1 MFQNQGGG
9 AGIFRADR
17 ISKKKQIYCI
27 LFALVLIG
35 TLCFFLLSGV
45 TKNPYDSL
53 PLWRYSKAHHTGPY
67 LSYSTLAQI
76 EADADLIVETVVSE
90 VTGPAE
96 AKYYSAEIYNTMP
109 IGHTEKE
116 VILKKVYQGDA
127 EKGNR
132 ITIAEP
138 YYIWTEA
145 DGTRVLVSDSYVKPL
160 EEGERYLLFLKYREE
175 EKLYRPVADYMSIY
189 ETSSKKQISKALEGT
204 LQQEDLSYL
213 YQDWD
218 AINWYPV
225 YLEVM
230 EKYFIGED

>member
-1 MFQNQGGG
+1 M
-9 AGIFRADR
+9 
-17 ISKKKQIYCI
+17 
-27 LFALVLIG
+27 
-35 TLCFFLLSGV
+35 
-45 TKNPYDSL
+45 
-53 PLWRYSKAHHTGPY
+53 
-67 LSYSTLAQI
+67 SYSTLAQI
-76 EADADLIVETVVSE
+76 EADADLIVEAVVSE

-145 DGTRVLVSDSYVKPL
+145 DGSRALVSDSYVKPL
-160 EEGERYLLFLKYREE
+160 VEGEKYLLFLKYREE
-175 EKLYRPVADYMSIY
+175 EKLYRPVAAYMSIY
-189 ETSSKKQISKALEGT
+189 GIPSKKQISKALEGT
-204 LQQEDLSYL
+204 LLQEDLSYL